1 MLSRGWSNTP
11 LANLDRVRTDADGF
25 CRVSGE
31 TDAGESYFGA
41 GKRGI
46 YYDSKNGDAFF
57 SEHSILKFGRWLPDD
72 LTVTVR
78 IDRVVRPIPLFAKR
92 VGGVV
97 YTFRQMAYEAAFIHD
112 EDFGEIV
119 TTNRVAFSYDLAKGD
134 WLPPYGAG
142 EVADLTATCWK
153 EITGYKTYE
162 VPAGFKTVTNYLSHA
177 EITFNGPD
185 NGVCEVKPHELAG
198 ILIREA
204 PDAGYSA
211 RLSRWYER
219 RGENNSDKNRHY
231 CFRIRTRRD
240 AEGRIVS
247 ALYGKV
253 YGDFR
258 INDIAGIAFT
268 YYLNPTP
275 NDRNLEFDRKT
286 NFNLTDG
293 REPRDIA
300 P

>member
-1 MLSRGWSNTP
+1 MLSRGWDNTP
-11 LANLDRVRTDADGF
+11 LPNLDCTQTDEDGL
-25 CRVSGE
+25 CRVSGN
-31 TDAGESYFGA
+31 TDKGESYFGTE
-41 GKRGI
+41 KRHG
-46 YYDSKNGDAFF
+46 YYDSRQGRLHF
-57 SEHSILKFGRWLPDD
+57 SGRSILKFGRWLPD
-72 LTVTVR
+72 
-78 IDRVVRPIPLFAKR
+78 
-92 VGGVV
+92 
-97 YTFRQMAYEAAFIHD
+97 
-112 EDFGEIV
+112 
-119 TTNRVAFSYDLAKGD
+119 
-134 WLPPYGAG
+134 
-142 EVADLTATCWK
+142 DLTATCWK

-258 INDIAGIAFT
+258 INDLAGIAFT

-293 REPRDIA
+293 REPKDIA